1 LKPQQIVVFKDA
13 GAEAEDVRRLVP
25 RLMINEANTAEFLK
39 IKIPTRTSF
48 PNRLCFYKR
57 FRLGS
62 TMTSTALNS
71 LARASS
77 AYLRS
82 AMHQPIQWHEWG
94 AEAFAVARRENK
106 PMLLDIGAV
115 WCHWCH
121 VMDRESYDDAEIA
134 AIVNQH
140 FIAVKVDRDE
150 RPDIDSRYQA
160 AVQAVSGQGGWPL
173 TAFLTPDGKPFY
185 GGTYFPPSDGYG
197 RPSFRRVLLSIAN
210 AYAEK
215 HGDVVE
221 QAKMV
226 ESAIALSE
234 SFAGRSGRVSAGVIA
249 TIQESAFKMFDP
261 QHGGFGQAPKFPHPS
276 ALDLL
281 IERYA
286 KSPPYRKERDRM
298 GHPDSSESPDSSER
312 NASLR
317 NLITTTLEHMARGG
331 VYDQLAGGFHRYS
344 VDERWVVPH
353 FEKMCYDNSEL
364 LKNYVHAYQA
374 TGEEFFADVARD
386 MIRWMDEWL
395 SDRQRGGFYASQ
407 DADISMDDDGDYFTW
422 TLDEARGVLTKEE
435 AEAAALHYDI
445 NEVGEMHHNPAKNVL
460 YVRAPVEEI
469 ARRMNLAPERVR
481 ELLATAKKKMYA
493 ARLQRPTPYVDKTVY
508 VGWNSL
514 CVSAY
519 LEAAK
524 VLNLAEARRFA
535 LKSLDRVL
543 GEAWKAGSEQK
554 NLAGEAP
561 SATRTLLH
569 VVSYSDPKASHREVP
584 GLLDD
589 YAFTALACL
598 DAYEATADLS
608 YFKFAR
614 AIADAMIERF
624 YDATSGGFFDSEPVA
639 EGTSLGVLAT
649 RRKPLQDSPTPAG
662 NPMAAIALMRLHHYT
677 GDAAYRDKAELTLET
692 FAGVAE
698 QFGIFAATYGIA
710 VVHLVESPLQVV
722 VIAQDGDEDAAG
734 ELHAAAVAAFAFN
747 KSAVRLAANQA
758 AAENLPPALAAT
770 IPNLPDLS
778 RKPGSR
784 KSFAV
789 LCSGSACQPPVS
801 DAADLRNALEA
812 ALHKN

>member
-1 LKPQQIVVFKDA
+1 
-13 GAEAEDVRRLVP
+13 
-25 RLMINEANTAEFLK
+25 
-39 IKIPTRTSF
+39 
-48 PNRLCFYKR
+48 
-57 FRLGS
+57 
-62 TMTSTALNS
+62 MTTTTLNS

-94 AEAFAVARRENK
+94 EEAFAAAQRENK

-121 VMDRESYDDAEIA
+121 VMDRESYDDAEVA
-134 AIVNQH
+134 AIVNEH

-160 AVQAVSGQGGWPL
+160 AVSAVSGQGGWPL

-185 GGTYFPPSDGYG
+185 GGTYFPPTDGYG
-197 RPSFRRVLLSIAN
+197 RPSFKRVLTSIAN
-210 AYAEK
+210 AYKEK

-226 ESAIALSE
+226 ETAIAQAE
-234 SFAGRSGRVSAGVIA
+234 SFAGRGGRVSASIIA
-249 TIQESAFKMFDP
+249 AIEKSAFSMFDP
-261 QHGGFGQAPKFPHPS
+261 QHGGFGSAPKFPHPS

-286 KSPPYRKERDRM
+286 RKIPTSRAENAREM
-298 GHPDSSESPDSSER
+298 GHPAA
-312 NASLR
+312 ASGPPHIGHVHPPSTHNDEQLR
-317 NLITTTLEHMARGG
+317 NLIVSTLEHMANGG

-364 LKNYVHAYQA
+364 LKNYVHGYQA
-374 TGEEFFADVARD
+374 TGSEFFADVARD
-386 MIRWMDEWL
+386 IIRWMDEWL
-395 SDRQRGGFYASQ
+395 SDRERGGFYASQ

-422 TLDEARGVLTKEE
+422 TLDEARAVLTEEE
-435 AEAAALHYDI
+435 AQVAAQHYDI

-460 YVRAPVEEI
+460 YVRAPIEEI
-469 ARRMNLAPERVR
+469 ARRMNLSGERAR
-481 ELLATAKKKMYA
+481 SLLESAKKKMYA
-493 ARLQRPTPYVDKTVY
+493 ARLGRPTPYVDKTVY
-508 VGWNSL
+508 VGWNSM

-524 VLNLAEARRFA
+524 VLGLEDARRFA
-535 LKSLDRVL
+535 LRSLDRVL
-543 GEAWKAGSEQK
+543 AEAWKPRSADT
-554 NLAGEAP
+554 GEGP
-561 SATRTLLH
+561 FDDLSGQVRATQPELLH
-569 VVSYSDPKASHREVP
+569 VVAYSDPKAEHREVS

-589 YAFTALACL
+589 YAATAIACL

-614 AIADAMIERF
+614 AICDAMIARF
-624 YDATSGGFFDSEPVA
+624 FDAVSGGFFDAEPTA
-639 EGTSLGVLAT
+639 EGKSLGVLAT

-662 NPMAAIALMRLHHYT
+662 NPMAAIALVRLHHYT
-677 GDAAYRDKAELTLET
+677 GDAAYQDKAEQTLET

-710 VVHLVESPLQVV
+710 VLHFLENPVQVV
-722 VIAQDGDEDAAG
+722 VIGDPTEGTASS
-734 ELHAAAVAAFAFN
+734 LAAVAAGSFAFN
-747 KSAVRLAANQA
+747 KSVLRLTANQA
-758 AAENLPPALAAT
+758 VAGNLPPALAAT
-770 IPNLPDLS
+770 IPNLPQLS
-778 RKPGSR
+778 SG

-789 LCSGSACQPPVS
+789 LCSGFACQPPVT
-801 DAADLRNALEA
+801 DQAELRRALES
-812 ALHKN
+812 ALLKQS

>member
-1 LKPQQIVVFKDA
+1 
-13 GAEAEDVRRLVP
+13 
-25 RLMINEANTAEFLK
+25 
-39 IKIPTRTSF
+39 
-48 PNRLCFYKR
+48 
-57 FRLGS
+57 
-62 TMTSTALNS
+62 MTTTTLNS

-94 AEAFAVARRENK
+94 AEAFAAARRDNK

-185 GGTYFPPSDGYG
+185 GGTYFPPGDGYG

-221 QAKMV
+221 QARMV
-226 ESAIALSE
+226 ESAIAQSE
-234 SFAGRSGRVSAGVIA
+234 SFAGRSGRVAAGVIA
-249 TIQESAFKMFDP
+249 AIQESAFKMFDP

-286 KSPPYRKERDRM
+286 KSSGAALRRTAEGGGRPHMDFA
-298 GHPDSSESPDSSER
+298 GGDSDQ
-312 NASLR
+312 LR
-317 NLITTTLEHMARGG
+317 SVIVSTLEHMANGG

-344 VDERWVVPH
+344 VDERWVMPH

-374 TGEEFFADVARD
+374 TREEFFADVARD
-386 MIRWMDEWL
+386 IIRWMDEWL

-422 TLDEARGVLTKEE
+422 TLDEARAVLTAEE
-435 AEAAALHYDI
+435 AEVAGLYYDI

-460 YVRAPVEEI
+460 YVRASVEEI
-469 ARRMNLAPERVR
+469 ARRMKLPLERVS
-481 ELLATAKKKMYA
+481 ELLASARKKMYA

-524 VLNLAEARRFA
+524 VLNLAEARRIG
-535 LKSLDRVL
+535 LRSLDRVL
-543 GEAWKAGSEQK
+543 GEGLKVKQDAGGS
-554 NLAGEAP
+554 AR
-561 SATRTLLH
+561 ATRTTLLH
-569 VVSYSDPKASHREVP
+569 VVAYSDPAASHREVA

-598 DAYEATADLS
+598 DAYEATADFS
-608 YFKFAR
+608 YFKFAQ
-614 AIADAMIERF
+614 AITDAMIARF
-624 YDATSGGFFDSEPVA
+624 YDATSGGFFDSEPIA
-639 EGTSLGVLAT
+639 DGESLGVMAT

-662 NPMAAIALMRLHHYT
+662 NPMAAIALVRMHHYT
-677 GDAAYRDKAELTLET
+677 GDSGYHDKAELTLET

-710 VVHLVESPLQVV
+710 VVHLLESSVQVV
-722 VIAQDGDEDAAG
+722 VIAEDGNEDSAA
-734 ELHAAAVAAFAFN
+734 ELYAAAVASFAFN
-747 KSAVRLAANQA
+747 KSTLRLAANQA
-758 AAENLPPALAAT
+758 VAKNLPPALFAT
-770 IPNLPDLS
+770 IPNLPALS
-778 RKPGSR
+778 SK

-789 LCSGSACQPPVS
+789 LCSGSSCQPPVV
-801 DAADLRNALEA
+801 DAGELRKMLEA
-812 ALHKN
+812 ALEKN

>member
-1 LKPQQIVVFKDA
+1 
-13 GAEAEDVRRLVP
+13 
-25 RLMINEANTAEFLK
+25 
-39 IKIPTRTSF
+39 
-48 PNRLCFYKR
+48 
-57 FRLGS
+57 
-62 TMTSTALNS
+62 MTTTTLNS
-71 LARASS
+71 LAHASS

-94 AEAFAVARRENK
+94 PEAFAAAQRENK

-121 VMDRESYDDAEIA
+121 VMDRESYDDPEIA

-140 FIAVKVDRDE
+140 FIAMKVDRDE

-215 HGDVVE
+215 NGDVVE

-226 ESAIALSE
+226 ESAIAQSE
-234 SFAGRSGRVSAGVIA
+234 SFAGKDGRVSASVISA
-249 TIQESAFKMFDP
+249 IQTSALRMFDP

-286 KSPPYRKERDRM
+286 RANRDQAELRSARKPRAAVSTNDGMLRD
-298 GHPDSSESPDSSER
+298 
-312 NASLR
+312 
-317 NLITTTLEHMARGG
+317 LIVTTLEHMANGG

-364 LKNYVHAYQA
+364 LKNYVHGYQA
-374 TGEEFFADVARD
+374 TGEKFFADVARD
-386 MIRWMDEWL
+386 IIRWMDEWL
-395 SDRQRGGFYASQ
+395 SDRERGGFYASQ
-407 DADISMDDDGDYFTW
+407 DADINMDDDGDYFTW
-422 TLDEARGVLTKEE
+422 TLDEARAVLTDDE
-435 AEAAALHYDI
+435 AQVAALHYDI

-460 YVRAPVEEI
+460 YVRASVEEI
-469 ARRMNLAPERVR
+469 GRRMNLAEERVK
-481 ELLATAKKKMYA
+481 ELLASAKKKMYA

-524 VLNLAEARRFA
+524 VLGLAGARGFA
-535 LKSLDRVL
+535 LRSLDRVL
-543 GEAWKAGSEQK
+543 AEAWKPSPSKQEEAGKSARST
-554 NLAGEAP
+554 LAL
-561 SATRTLLH
+561 LLH
-569 VVSYSDPKASHREVP
+569 VVSYSDPTASHREVA
-584 GLLDD
+584 GMLED

-614 AIADAMIERF
+614 AITDAMIARF
-624 YDATSGGFFDSEPVA
+624 YDATSGGFFDSEPAAV
-639 EGTSLGVLAT
+639 GTSLGVLAT

-662 NPMAAIALMRLHHYT
+662 NPMAAIALTRLHHYT
-677 GDAAYRDKAELTLET
+677 GDAGYRDKAEQTLET

-710 VVHLVESPLQVV
+710 VVHLLESPMQVV
-722 VIAQDGDEDAAG
+722 VIAEDGDEDAAEKLYAEAG
-734 ELHAAAVAAFAFN
+734 APFAFN
-747 KSAVRLAANQA
+747 KTTLRLAANQA
-758 AAENLPPALAAT
+758 VAENLPHGLAET
-770 IPNLPDLS
+770 IPNLPAV
-778 RKPGSR
+778 GSG

-789 LCSGSACQPPVS
+789 LCSGSSCQPPLF
-801 DAADLRNALEA
+801 DAAELRSTVEA
-812 ALHKN
+812 AIQER

>member
-1 LKPQQIVVFKDA
+1 
-13 GAEAEDVRRLVP
+13 
-25 RLMINEANTAEFLK
+25 
-39 IKIPTRTSF
+39 
-48 PNRLCFYKR
+48 
-57 FRLGS
+57 
-62 TMTSTALNS
+62 MTTTTLNS

-94 AEAFAVARRENK
+94 EEAFATAQRENK

-121 VMDRESYDDAEIA
+121 VMDRESYDDAEVA
-134 AIVNQH
+134 AIVNEN

-160 AVQAVSGQGGWPL
+160 AISAVSGQGGWPL

-185 GGTYFPPSDGYG
+185 GGTYFPPNDGYG
-197 RPSFRRVLLSIAN
+197 RPSFKRVLTSIAS
-210 AYAEK
+210 AYKEK

-226 ESAIALSE
+226 ESAIAQAE
-234 SFAGRSGRVSAGVIA
+234 SFAGRSGRVSGGIIA
-249 TIQESAFKMFDP
+249 AIQKSAFSMFDP

-286 KSPPYRKERDRM
+286 RTAARASLPRKAEGGGPHIDLA
-298 GHPDSSESPDSSER
+298 DESESQ
-312 NASLR
+312 R
-317 NLITTTLEHMARGG
+317 NLIVTTLEHMANGG

-374 TGEEFFADVARD
+374 TGSEFFASVARD
-386 MIRWMDEWL
+386 IIRWMDEWL
-395 SDRQRGGFYASQ
+395 SDRERGGFYASQ

-422 TLDEARGVLTKEE
+422 TLDEARAVLTVEE
-435 AEAAALHYDI
+435 VQVAALHYDI
-445 NEVGEMHHNPAKNVL
+445 NEIGEMHHNPAKNVL
-460 YVRAPVEEI
+460 YARAPIDEI
-469 ARRMNLAPERVR
+469 ARRMGLSAERVR
-481 ELLATAKKKMYA
+481 SLLDSAKKKMYA
-493 ARLQRPTPYVDKTVY
+493 ARLLRPTPYVDKTVY
-508 VGWNSL
+508 VGWNSM

-524 VLNLAEARRFA
+524 VLDLAEARSFA
-535 LKSLDRVL
+535 LRSLDRVL
-543 GEAWKAGSEQK
+543 AKAWKPHAGV
-554 NLAGEAP
+554 AGGG
-561 SATRTLLH
+561 TRSTESTRLLH
-569 VVSYSDPKASHREVP
+569 VVSYSDPDAKHRQVS

-589 YAFTALACL
+589 YAATVLACL

-614 AIADAMIERF
+614 AIGDAMIAGF
-624 YDATSGGFFDSEPVA
+624 FDAVAGGFFDAEPAV
-639 EGTSLGVLAT
+639 EGRSLGVLST

-662 NPMAAIALMRLHHYT
+662 NPMAAIALLRLHHYT
-677 GDAAYRDKAELTLET
+677 GDSAYRDKAEQTLET

-698 QFGIFAATYGIA
+698 QFGIFVATYGIA
-710 VVHLVESPLQVV
+710 VLHLLENPVQVV
-722 VIAQDGDEDAAG
+722 VMADHERDERAKS
-734 ELHAAAVAAFAFN
+734 LAAVAAAAFAFN
-747 KSAVRLAANQA
+747 KSVLRLTTSQAV
-758 AAENLPPALAAT
+758 AENLPPALAAT
-770 IPNLPDLS
+770 IPNLPQLNS
-778 RKPGSR
+778 GE
-784 KSFAV
+784 SFAV
-789 LCSGSACQPPVS
+789 VCSGFACQPPV
-801 DAADLRNALEA
+801 ADPGELRRELEA
-812 ALHKN
+812 ALQK